1 MGFGNE
7 HCCEQQPTPTYYL
20 FMKLKST
27 SYLAMALIL
36 TCQKTPAQN
45 SLGEQCTQKEQ
56 SATEQIATCQ
66 QAIAANRQQTND
78 LIKYS
83 HHLAAAYQA
92 NQQYVQ
98 SNQVLTELQNDY
110 PNMVFADAY
119 LTLRTL
125 GLNHYYLHQY
135 SQAQQHFQK
144 ALLLA
149 TNQADLFKVSQS
161 HNDLGIIFKLQSR
174 YTDALKAYSESL
186 RIKQSLKLTTETAST
201 LYNIGN
207 VYILINDQPSAFDYH
222 QQALTIYSA
231 LPQDNQRTRERVI
244 HIKDQIARSLAAMGD
259 TDLAITYLSELI
271 DSTAELPDSN
281 ELSFESRCNLAE
293 LYLETNQ
300 ADQALTILQ
309 QTTVTEHIT
318 DSQKAVQLE
327 MYARTYLSLG
337 SIQLAA
343 VYAARGL
350 ALTEQNNEQEQATK
364 FLALLAVITESN
376 QQYQVAL
383 EHQKKYIAYQEAYL
397 KERYDSQIKYL
408 QNDIELQQK
417 QQQLMALENNN
428 MIQKLTI
435 KQRNYL
441 IGIAALI
448 GLGLLMFIFWYIKKK
463 AVEKKQL
470 MAAIN
475 SHKNELLDMQQ
486 EQNRTLNNM
495 LGPLDEAL
503 ICINQS
509 NRIIYVNQSFATLLG
524 QPMQQLYEQKLATIL
539 PDLSAALAS
548 YPMGKDDLLANDQQ
562 HQLPLNTP
570 KLQSNV
576 WLSQLHNFEDLL
588 ILSFQDQHLT
598 EPSKTAQFIN
608 QANKYQE
615 LINKLSHTH
624 YSSGVIS
631 QDMLQQLDSQLKTI
645 TTDANGG
652 YRQAL
657 VDLMY
662 ANLEIWRAAT
672 NGDRISLAEQSGA
685 WKVTIDDGRLRTR
698 AMDRYLSLKLL
709 PKVPRWRP
717 IVKTSHYILSSCDLT
732 DKQRKHLNALLDA
745 VTNNLKQ
752 QSTAA

>member
-1 MGFGNE
+1 MNFISA
-7 HCCEQQPTPTYYL
+7 CLLTVVLAL
-20 FMKLKST
+20 FSADT
-27 SYLAMALIL
+27 
-36 TCQKTPAQN
+36 TAQN
-45 SLGEQCTQKEQ
+45 DLHNQCLDKQQTATTQI
-56 SATEQIATCQ
+56 SACQ
-66 QAIAANRQQTND
+66 QAIAAASNNTQINK
-78 LIKYS
+78 LIKYN
-83 HHLAAAYQA
+83 HRLAAAYQA
-92 NQQYVQ
+92 DQQYAL
-98 SNQVLTELQNDY
+98 SNQVLAELQSRY

-125 GLNHYYLHQY
+125 GMNHYFLHQY
-135 SQAQQHFQK
+135 SQAQQQFQK

-149 TNQADLFKVSQS
+149 TNQADLYKVSQS
-161 HNDLGIIFKLQSR
+161 HNDLGIIYKLQSR

-186 RIKQSLKLTTETAST
+186 KIKQSLGLTTEAAST

-207 VYILINDQPSAFDYH
+207 VYILIDDHPSAFEYH
-222 QQALTIYSA
+222 QQALQIYSD
-231 LPQDNQRTRERVI
+231 LPQDDEQTQERVI
-244 HIKDQIARSLAAMGD
+244 HIKDQIARSLAAMGN
-259 TDLAITYLSELI
+259 TDLAITYLTELI
-271 DSTAELPDSN
+271 DSTAGLPHSN
-281 ELSFESRCNLAE
+281 EWSFESRCNLAE
-293 LYLETNQ
+293 LYLTSNQ
-300 ADQALTILQ
+300 PEQALSILQ
-309 QTTVTEHIT
+309 QTTVNPQIS

-327 MYARTYLSLG
+327 IYARTHFSLG
-337 SIQLAA
+337 SMQLAED
-343 VYAARGL
+343 YASKGL
-350 ALTEQNNEQEQATK
+350 RLTEQSNDQEQATK

-417 QQQLMALENNN
+417 QQQLLVLENNN
-428 MIQKLTI
+428 MMQKHTI
-435 KQRNYL
+435 EQRNYL
-441 IGIAALI
+441 IGFAALI
-448 GLGLLMFIFWYIKKK
+448 GLALLLFILWYIKKK
-463 AVEKKQL
+463 SIERKHL

-475 SHKNELLDMQQ
+475 MHKRELLDMQQ

-524 QPMQQLYEQKLATIL
+524 EPIQQLHEQKLAAIL

-548 YPMGKDDLLANDQQ
+548 YPMGKDDLLASDQQ
-562 HQLPLNTP
+562 HQLQLSNP
-570 KLQSNV
+570 KLQANV

-588 ILSFQDQHLT
+588 ILSFQDQQHQ
-598 EPSKTAQFIN
+598 EPSKTSQFIT

-624 YSSGVIS
+624 YSSEVIS
-631 QDMLQQLDSQLKTI
+631 QEMLQQLDSQLKPI
-645 TTDANGG
+645 TANSTDANNH

-657 VDLMY
+657 VNLMY

-732 DKQRKHLNALLDA
+732 DKQRKQLNTLLDE
-745 VTNNLKQ
+745 VTNSLKQ